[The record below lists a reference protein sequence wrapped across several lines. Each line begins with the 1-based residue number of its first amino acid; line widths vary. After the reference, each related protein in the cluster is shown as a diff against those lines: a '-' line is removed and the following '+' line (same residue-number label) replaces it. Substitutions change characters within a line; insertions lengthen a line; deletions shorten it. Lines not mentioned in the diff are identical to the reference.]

1 MQRYPV
7 QTMRK
12 DYRDL
17 ETIVHNPQKMKLI
30 ESFFRDVFNQE
41 TEPASRVGD
50 GWFFLFVHFVLN

>member
-1 MQRYPV
+1 
-7 QTMRK
+7 MRK

-41 TEPASRVGD
+41 TETANRVGD
-50 GWFFLFVHFVLN
+50 GWFFSFVPFLLN